1 MTFSELQEDDRPD
14 FTKEREELNE
24 LLRISKENEARL
36 SENNRQLL
44 EKYEQL
50 MEKYRKIESEYQY
63 LNKKYDEIGKKLE
76 NSRKEAFESKVP
88 VDNSVRIE
96 KPPKPDL
103 STNFDAKA
111 FDETSNKS
119 VLISRRRPEEINT
132 DHKIKEFSTSFEA
145 SSGKSDKIKKIKDD
159 LKSLE
164 ESSII
169 SRRIEKS
176 EEKSIKVQEEGSSVV
191 FSKKAER
198 IVKENIMPNMGV
210 SMADS
215 RKIEKKER
223 KNMEPPSF
231 KYEAQIE
238 EMVFSTKIEKKAE
251 KNEADEKK
259 IEEEMV
265 YSTKIEKK
273 PEKNDNPMVFSRRS
287 SARFT
292 SPKNAETM
300 AFSRKIEKIPSKN
313 EEYSGKHQEIS
324 TQTPLNTE
332 NPLDES
338 LISKEKNDGNLQ
350 KEPNYRRS
358 STENIDKL
366 LNSMLLYKARVM
378 TIHQSHQKNRS
389 VNLHMSQISQNIP
402 FQNMRKIHSKLL
414 NFIHHKYLDR

>member
-1 MTFSELQEDDRPD
+1 MTFSEIQEDDRPD

-36 SENNRQLL
+36 AENNRQLL

-96 KPPKPDL
+96 KPQKQPDF
-103 STNFDAKA
+103 SNNFTANA
-111 FDETSNKS
+111 FDDNSNKS
-119 VLISRRRPEEINT
+119 VLISRRRPEELHIEN
-132 DHKIKEFSTSFEA
+132 KIKEFSTSFEG
-145 SSGKSDKIKKIKDD
+145 SSGKSDKIKKMQDD

-164 ESSII
+164 ESSIK
-169 SRRIEKS
+169 SRKIEKS
-176 EEKSIKVQEEGSSVV
+176 QEKSNKIQEGGSSVV
-191 FSKKAER
+191 FSKKPEK
-198 IVKENIMPNMGV
+198 IVNENNMENMGV
-210 SMADS
+210 SMVDS

-231 KYEAQIE
+231 KNEAQLE
-238 EMVFSTKIEKKAE
+238 EMVFSKEIEKKPE
-251 KNEADEKK
+251 K
-259 IEEEMV
+259 IEA
-265 YSTKIEKK
+265 TDIKK
-273 PEKNDNPMVFSRRS
+273 PEKNDNPMVFSRKS

-292 SPKNAETM
+292 SPKNAAEIM
-300 AFSRKIEKIPSKN
+300 SFSRKIEKLPSKN
-313 EEYSGKHQEIS
+313 DEYSGKHQEIS

-338 LISKEKNDGNLQ
+338 LNMKEKPEE
-350 KEPNYRRS
+350 KEINYRRS

-366 LNSMLLYKARVM
+366 LNSMLLYKARVL

-389 VNLHMSQISQNIP
+389 VNLHMAPNIP
-402 FQNMRKIHSKLL
+402 FQNMSRNLL
-414 NFIHHKYLDR
+414 KEGLR